1 MAVGSILLINSDS
14 DLKARAEVKGE
25 GKEPISPAHQL
36 RVRFGKQGWRQKA
49 RGRNLAIRSIG

>member
-14 DLKARAEVKGE
+14 DSKARAEVKGE